1 MDFLTHHMLR
11 SSAIRFPDTEALVQ
25 AQQRLTYADTWQRT
39 SRLAYG
45 LRQLGLERS
54 ERVGIFLEP
63 SVAQAVSVFG
73 VSQAGGAFVPIHHTL
88 FPDQIGHIAT
98 DCGMTGLITTAA
110 KREALADV
118 IAANRS
124 LRWVIEVDGDESTG
138 STVGDCPI
146 YTLEAV
152 CQESHTD
159 DVSDVADVAIEK
171 DLAAILYTSGST
183 GKPKGVMFSHA
194 NVMAGASIVSDYLN
208 ISHTD
213 RILAALPFSFDAG
226 LNQLTT
232 AMQQGSTLVL
242 IKFLFAREIVH
253 MLEAE
258 RITGLAGVP
267 PLWSLLSQPSSQLH
281 QKQLQTLRYITNTG
295 GALPQPVLA
304 SLRQA
309 LPETQVFL
317 MYGLTEAFR
326 STYLP
331 PEELDR
337 RPSSMGKAIP
347 NTEILVMN
355 EQSQRCGPGEV
366 GELVHHGPTVS
377 MGYWG
382 QPELTNKV
390 LRPHPF
396 PTDGI
401 SPGERVCYS
410 GDLVKMDAEGFL
422 HFIGRRD
429 NLIKSSGFR
438 VSPTEVE
445 EGLCKSGQLRE
456 AAVIGL
462 PDEMLGQRIKAFV
475 VPSENAVIEPDQLLA
490 DCASR
495 LPRHMVPKA
504 VEVLE
509 ALPKTASGKVNY
521 PALRDREALTAAD
534 EHEARV

>member
-11 SSAIRFPDTEALVQ
+11 SSATRFPDKEALVHTR
-25 AQQRLTYADTWQRT
+25 QRLTYADMWQQT
-39 SRLAYG
+39 SSLAYG

-54 ERVGIFLEP
+54 GRVGIFLEP
-63 SVAQAVSVFG
+63 SVAQVLSIFG
-73 VSQAGGAFVPIHHTL
+73 VSQAGGAFVPMHHTL
-88 FPDQIGHIAT
+88 FPDQVGHIAN
-98 DCGMTGLITTAA
+98 DCGITGLITTAA
-110 KREALADV
+110 KRKALADV

-124 LRWVIEVDGDESTG
+124 LRWVIEIDGDDSTG
-138 STVGDCPI
+138 NTVGDCPL
-146 YTLEAV
+146 YTFDAV
-152 CQESHTD
+152 SQESQAETLG
-159 DVSDVADVAIEK
+159 DVADVAIER

-183 GKPKGVMFSHA
+183 GKPKGVMLSHA
-194 NVMAGASIVSDYLN
+194 NVTAGASIVSDYLN
-208 ISHTD
+208 ISPAD

-232 AMQQGSTLVL
+232 AIQQGSTVVL

-253 MLEAE
+253 MLKAE

-281 QKQLQTLRYITNTG
+281 EKRPSALRYITNTG
-295 GALPQPVLA
+295 GALPHHVLT

-309 LPETQVFL
+309 LPETQIFL

-337 RPSSMGKAIP
+337 RPGSMGKAIP
-347 NTEILVMN
+347 NTEILLIN
-355 EQSQRCGPGEV
+355 DHGQRCGPGEV

-401 SPGERVCYS
+401 SSGERVCYS
-410 GDLVKMDAEGFL
+410 GDLVKMDADGFL

-495 LPRHMVPKA
+495 MPRHMVPKA
-504 VEVLE
+504 VEVLD

-521 PALRDREALTAAD
+521 PALRDREAMA
-534 EHEARV
+534 